1 MFKRWGFDYHEK
13 KFMLTIPKLSSSD
26 DQSRQKIRQSILVQ
40 MPNDYYYLCLFFVAT
55 KFLRDNKNDLSGLWP
70 QNVMSAPRAESLQ
83 KIRRIIRQI
92 FNILDKNKWQK
103 LYSSIGITNFFT
115 LEVSFW
121 QAFKNNRQAKLISYA
136 IKSKK
141 DVLALKLNGIYCGDL
156 IYDTYL
162 RFRVQPTVDITD
174 PYLVTIITQCLN
186 AQAAFRKQINKNKY
200 DVFLSSYSSYIQH
213 GIPVREAIRA
223 DITVFTSGNLSQYF
237 KKLSSDDYLHAA
249 SHWNYKKQFDSL
261 TNYES
266 KREAAK
272 LQLESRFNG
281 QIDSATQYMKSSAY
295 ASTDSVMPVNIDAVV
310 FLHDFFDSPHC
321 YRDMLFEDFWEW
333 ANFTLN
339 IIDLMQL
346 NIAVKPHP
354 NQLAESIEVVNK
366 LKNMYPNIVWLDPKI
381 SNMTIFKSGIKCG
394 ISVYGTI
401 LHELAYNGISALA
414 AGDHPHISFN
424 IATTP
429 LNVEDYRN
437 CLINFKSLKT
447 SENIK
452 NEVLDFYYMHN
463 LYEKEDLQIDFK
475 NMNLRTLEQNNSIA
489 LTKFIETYKQE
500 ESKI

>member
-1 MFKRWGFDYHEK
+1 
-13 KFMLTIPKLSSSD
+13 
-26 DQSRQKIRQSILVQ
+26 
-40 MPNDYYYLCLFFVAT
+40 
-55 KFLRDNKNDLSGLWP
+55 
-70 QNVMSAPRAESLQ
+70 
-83 KIRRIIRQI
+83 
-92 FNILDKNKWQK
+92 
-103 LYSSIGITNFFT
+103 
-115 LEVSFW
+115 
-121 QAFKNNRQAKLISYA
+121 
-136 IKSKK
+136 
-141 DVLALKLNGIYCGDL
+141 
-156 IYDTYL
+156 
-162 RFRVQPTVDITD
+162 
-174 PYLVTIITQCLN
+174 
-186 AQAAFRKQINKNKY
+186 
-200 DVFLSSYSSYIQH
+200 
-213 GIPVREAIRA
+213 
-223 DITVFTSGNLSQYF
+223 
-237 KKLSSDDYLHAA
+237 
-249 SHWNYKKQFDSL
+249 
-261 TNYES
+261 
-266 KREAAK
+266 
-272 LQLESRFNG
+272 
-281 QIDSATQYMKSSAY
+281 MKSSAY
-295 ASTDSVMPVNIDAVV
+295 ASTKYEMPKNIDAVV

-429 LNVEDYRN
+429 LNIEDYRN

-500 ESKI
+500 ENKI